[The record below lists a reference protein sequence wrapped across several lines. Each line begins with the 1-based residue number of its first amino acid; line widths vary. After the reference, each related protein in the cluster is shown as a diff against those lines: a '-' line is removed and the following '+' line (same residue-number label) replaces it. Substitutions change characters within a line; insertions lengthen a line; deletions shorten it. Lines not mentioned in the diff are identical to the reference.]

1 MKKKWI
7 CSILASAM
15 LLIGIGAVV
24 SVPSKTSFAVG
35 AEASASEWTNNY
47 QSTSISGTTYIG
59 TALSL
64 SDDVITLPGK
74 YSTADITTGFMFQVL
89 PNVISSQAADSVRVT
104 FRDSVDPSKAVTAGI
119 DTGDWY
125 GTMRTASIYKVGVI
139 NRVQAFRWS
148 DGITTYSI
156 SDSVN
161 DMNASA
167 RDEFGNSSFGAGTH
181 HGFFSADGTNKT
193 ATNALKVVYD
203 GTTLSVNGRNTGGN
217 VTAESIL
224 TSGYATVELQFTVKN
239 GGTVNLISVGN
250 TSLANIKKDI
260 PPMVEIQSTYYD
272 ETLGTYVFE
281 KGKTY
286 LLSELKNKFIVI
298 SDNMG
303 PNPTV
308 EIEVY
313 NAQGEKYEGNEV
325 SFTDGDYFKFI
336 VTDCNGNKTEVMTN
350 PLALYSIDIL
360 SKYSVEIADQAVSYG
375 VLADLPNGYGY
386 TVTLYESADTQYQ
399 NPLTEESSYL
409 FSDVGHYKIRFTV
422 YDNDLSVRYYYADL
436 EVTDK
441 VAPSMTFEEE
451 YDESGYSINERVKVV
466 LPALSDNNVNGEPTV
481 TVKAYFGENEVL
493 ISDGYLTLL
502 EVGSYVVEY
511 TAVDKS
517 GNVSVEKK
525 IVVNTGEDRL
535 SPEMSFTESYK
546 NTYEVNEKIELI
558 MPTVSDNVD
567 TSSMVTVEAVLNG
580 ELISVTDNMIQP
592 NQEGTLTI
600 AYFAEDAAGNQ
611 TMEIVTIQIVG
622 KSESGGC
629 GSFLTGSPI
638 LVSCAFIGISIG
650 LKRKKKGE
658 TDSEEKN

>member
-7 CSILASAM
+7 CSVLASAM

-24 SVPSKTSFAVG
+24 SVPSKISFAVT

-47 QSTSISGTTYIG
+47 QSTSISGTTYTG
-59 TALSL
+59 TAIPLSA
-64 SDDVITLPGK
+64 DVITLPGK
-74 YSTADITTGFMFQVL
+74 YSAADIKKGFMFQVL
-89 PNVISSQAADSVRVT
+89 PSVINLQAADSVRIT
-104 FRDSVDPSKAVTAGI
+104 FRDSVDSSKAVTAGI

-125 GTMRTASIYKVGVI
+125 GTMRTASIYKASVI

-148 DGITTYSI
+148 DGTTTYSI

-193 ATNALKVVYD
+193 ATNALKVVYN

-239 GGTVNLISVGN
+239 GGMVNLISVGD
-250 TSLANIKKDI
+250 TSLANMKEDV
-260 PPMVEIQSTYYD
+260 PPVVKMQSTYYD
-272 ETLGTYVFE
+272 ESLGAYVFE
-281 KGKTY
+281 KGKKY
-286 LLSELKNKFIVI
+286 LLSELKNELIVV
-298 SDNMG
+298 SDNVD
-303 PNPTV
+303 PNPTIEV
-308 EIEVY
+308 EVY
-313 NAQGEKYEGNEV
+313 NEQGAKYEGNEV

-336 VTDCNGNKTEVMTN
+336 VTDCNGNITEVTTE
-350 PLALYSIDIL
+350 PFALYSIEVL
-360 SKYSVEIADQAVSYG
+360 SKYFVEIADRAVGYG
-375 VLADLPNGYGY
+375 ILADLPNGYGY
-386 TVTLYESADTQYQ
+386 TVALYKSDDTQYQ
-399 NPLTEESSYL
+399 NPLTEEHFYL
-409 FSDVGHYKIRFTV
+409 FTDVGHYKVKFTV
-422 YDNDLSVRYYYADL
+422 YDNDLAVRYYYADL

-451 YDESGYSINERVKVV
+451 YDENGYSINERVKIV
-466 LPALSDNNVNGEPTV
+466 LPTLADNNANGEPTV
-481 TVKAYFGENEVL
+481 TVKAYFGETEVV

-567 TSSMVTVEAVLNG
+567 TSPMVTVEAVLNG
-580 ELISVTDNMIQP
+580 ELISVSDNTIKP
-592 NQEGTLTI
+592 NQAGTLTI
-600 AYFAEDAAGNQ
+600 AYFVEDAAGNQ

-638 LVSCAFIGISIG
+638 LGSCALIGLAIV

-658 TDSEEKN
+658 TDGEEKN